1 MENRSASLE
10 CKEANSYCFG
20 ASGLMA
26 FGSVVYI
33 KGSIAFCFAP
43 SQRKAKKQIKLCVL
57 CASVVI
63 LG

>member
-20 ASGLMA
+20 ASGLIA

-33 KGSIAFCFAP
+33 KGQLLFALRPLSAKQKNRSNSVCFLP
-43 SQRKAKKQIKLCVL
+43 LW
-57 CASVVI
+57 
-63 LG
+63 